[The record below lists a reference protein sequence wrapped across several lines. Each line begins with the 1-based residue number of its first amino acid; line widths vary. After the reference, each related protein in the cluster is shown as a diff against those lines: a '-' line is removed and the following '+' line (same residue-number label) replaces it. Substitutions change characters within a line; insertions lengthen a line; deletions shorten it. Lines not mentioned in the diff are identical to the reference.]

1 MRSIETMANR
11 GAQQVRPG
19 AESIWE
25 FSALIPESKFVR
37 EVHQIR
43 VCLHYGKN
51 AYIYVID
58 S

>member
-11 GAQQVRPG
+11 GAKQMLPG
-19 AESIWE
+19 VEFIKES
-25 FSALIPESKFVR
+25 SALGPESKFAL
-37 EVHQIR
+37 EVPQIR